1 MNYKRK
7 SQNQWQWQGRN
18 KTYHVRIFP
27 QQGTLIWGAW
37 MQGGEG
43 VVFDEGSKQTYAQ
56 FQADGVPPSHQKHLP
71 DGLMDELRDAVE
83 QLSQPQ
89 TTWFQRIFKRGKA

>member
-56 FQADGVPPSHQKHLP
+56 FPSRWCATFTSKAFARWLDGRTS
-71 DGLMDELRDAVE
+71 
-83 QLSQPQ
+83 
-89 TTWFQRIFKRGKA
+89 